1 MYARVRD
8 IYFTPDSFM
17 ETLDLMQ
24 IIIQGL
30 ELETSHLLMSYLG
43 TVPCEKRPVRM
54 INDDE
59 PDKWMGETAAE
70 LAQRTTK
77 KKHNKRVLP
86 LWETRYRKSH
96 PRDVP
101 FTDRPYEEDVLD
113 DEGDGVS
120 GIEVFATDYEI
131 ISMELFNEMFD
142 VENGKKRVWVDPW
155 ST

>member
-1 MYARVRD
+1 M
-8 IYFTPDSFM
+8 
-17 ETLDLMQ
+17 
-24 IIIQGL
+24 
-30 ELETSHLLMSYLG
+30 
-43 TVPCEKRPVRM
+43 
-54 INDDE
+54 
-59 PDKWMGETAAE
+59 
-70 LAQRTTK
+70 
-77 KKHNKRVLP
+77 LP